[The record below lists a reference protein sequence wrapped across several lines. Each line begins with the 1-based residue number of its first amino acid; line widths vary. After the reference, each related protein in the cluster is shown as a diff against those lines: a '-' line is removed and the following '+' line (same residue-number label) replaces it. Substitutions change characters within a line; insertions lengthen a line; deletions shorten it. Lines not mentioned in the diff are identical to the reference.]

1 MVLRASKESK
11 GLSVGFCMLFGY
23 VKRGLRLS
31 NDLLTTSI
39 TGSER
44 CNGVLEGSDVF
55 FSIVSMS
62 KGVILSIIYVIG
74 SVLG

>member
-1 MVLRASKESK
+1 MVPRASEEDK
-11 GLSVGFCMLFGY
+11 GLSVRFCMFFGY

-31 NDLLTTSI
+31 NDSFTESI
-39 TGSER
+39 TGFEI
-44 CNGVLEGSDVF
+44 CNSGLAGSAVW

-62 KGVILSIIYVIG
+62 NGARLSIVFVNG